1 MKKPHNIL
9 TEHYLIPAVLFLLNI
24 CLAHVIYAFVA
35 ASTYSL
41 SGSIALALAFGLLMG
56 SLFFKRQ
63 VLLVGS
69 ILFYAL
75 VVLIV

>member
-9 TEHYLIPAVLFLLNI
+9 TEHYLIPAILFLLNI
-24 CLAHVIYAFVA
+24 CLPHVIYAFVA
-35 ASTYSL
+35 ASTYSI
-41 SGSIALALAFGLLMG
+41 SERIALALAFALLIG

-63 VLLVGS
+63 FLLVGS